1 MFELRRAEV
10 TVGLVRAVKSDAG
23 ITSVM
28 LLCDVA
34 SLIRLS
40 ITLWPPSLL
49 RERCWICF
57 SDP

>member
-28 LLCDVA
+28 LLCEVA

-40 ITLWPPSLL
+40 ITLWPPGLL
-49 RERCWICF
+49 RERC
-57 SDP
+57 